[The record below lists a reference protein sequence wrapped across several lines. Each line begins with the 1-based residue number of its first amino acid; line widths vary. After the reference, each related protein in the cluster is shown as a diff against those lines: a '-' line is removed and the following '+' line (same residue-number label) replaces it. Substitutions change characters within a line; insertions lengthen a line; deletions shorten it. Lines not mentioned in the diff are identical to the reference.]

1 MRRLR
6 MLASS
11 RSFMPLT
18 SSPANRYSP
27 LVGMSRQ
34 PRMCM
39 SVDFPEPEGPIT
51 ARKSPSFTVRDTE
64 STARTSASPS
74 PYTLDTSTR
83 RMISAATS
91 AARADGAAT
100 AAEAT
105 TAEAAAAE
113 AAANAAGGRRNRA
126 ADGRDDHLVTNLH
139 AAEDLRAS
147 RVGGAHGDRHRDR
160 LAVHEQCHRASRRGR
175 VHRAGGNRDHL
186 DDLVD
191 HHAH

>member
-18 SSPANRYSP
+18 SSPAKRYSP

-51 ARKSPSFTVRDTE
+51 ARKSQSFTVRDTE

-74 PYTLDTSTR
+74 PYTLHTSTR

-91 AARADGAAT
+91 AAGADGAAT
-100 AAEAT
+100 AAEA
-105 TAEAAAAE
+105 AAAE
-113 AAANAAGGRRNRA
+113 AAAAGEAPANATGGRRNRA
-126 ADGRDDHLVTNLH
+126 ADGRDHHLVTNLH
-139 AAEDLRAS
+139 AAEDLGAS
-147 RVGGAHGDRHRDR
+147 RVGGPHGDRHRER
-160 LAVHEQCHRASRRGR
+160 LTVDEQRHRASRRGR

-186 DDLVD
+186 NDL
-191 HHAH
+191 